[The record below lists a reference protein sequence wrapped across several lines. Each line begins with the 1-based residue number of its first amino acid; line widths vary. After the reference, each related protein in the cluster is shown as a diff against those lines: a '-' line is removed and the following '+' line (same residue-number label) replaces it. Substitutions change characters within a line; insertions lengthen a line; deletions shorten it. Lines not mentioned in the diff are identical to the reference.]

1 MTIKGPVWDLFIVT
15 KRKLDGTPLLLCRG
29 FLALQAGRPLGKL
42 GVEKLFR
49 EVFIR
54 VNTIEIEKQA
64 SLEEEEWQ
72 LKDEED

>member
-1 MTIKGPVWDLFIVT
+1 MHTTKNIVM
-15 KRKLDGTPLLLCRG
+15 GTR
-29 FLALQAGRPLGKL
+29 RSGKL

-64 SLEEEEWQ
+64 FLEEEEWQ